1 MRFRVKEIK
10 RVNGTV
16 SFGACCAS
24 SSYNATLCPITVFYN
39 NNKSLQV
46 SGLKTLQLIS
56 VYIII
61 NLSSIHTHLESHEG
75 AFDAP
80 VISDSLQNRG
90 GLGLYTERNDRVM
103 GDRESVCS
111 SESLFGGR
119 VTSFWEGFRQIFG
132 NSIFGKWPRFSSVAG
147 GRESSPLEGSRFDNS
162 PMLPLCGRLTSC
174 LSGCGITSA

>member
-1 MRFRVKEIK
+1 M
-10 RVNGTV
+10 
-16 SFGACCAS
+16 SDYS
-24 SSYNATLCPITVFYN
+24 VFYSN
-39 NNKSLQV
+39 NNKKSLQV

-56 VYIII
+56 VYII
-61 NLSSIHTHLESHEG
+61 NLSFIHTHLESHEG

-80 VISDSLQNRG
+80 VISDSLQNRA

-119 VTSFWEGFRQIFG
+119 VTSFWGSFRQIFG
-132 NSIFGKWPRFSSVAG
+132 NSIFGKWPRFSSVAAG

-162 PMLPLCGRLTSC
+162 PMLRLCGRLTSC